1 MQSEALAPQETN
13 SLRPIAESAFR
24 YHRMWFLVV
33 LAIIALTA
41 AYAFFA
47 PKEYRSE
54 MDLLVQNKR
63 GDEQI
68 TPDRITGEITVN
80 GVTEEQINSEIQLLR
95 SDGLANEVVDP
106 QWNNRSDHT
115 LTRMQLKAHD
125 KAIADLEKHLS
136 VSMVRKSNVI
146 HVAYVAHDPRVA
158 TDTLHRLLNGFLMK
172 QRQIAQPPG
181 TAQFFASQAAH
192 YKQQLDQA
200 QQQLAQ
206 YQQQQGV
213 VSLSDSEEALD
224 SEINDAKTE
233 LRATD
238 AQIGAISQELTTQ
251 TYQLRGIQPRQMTQ
265 VRTIPNDYS
274 IERLNTMIAQ
284 LENQRTA
291 LLTKFTA
298 SDRLVQ
304 QIDHQIENTKAALV
318 NAEHMTS
325 QEHDTDINPVWQS
338 ETGSIIQNETERE
351 ALRAK
356 HRAIAAQIGELQGQ
370 LSTVE
375 GSTVAF
381 STLRQK
387 VSELENNYQLYTQ
400 KSDEAKMADAMNEN
414 RLLNVAVAEN
424 PTYSVTAFRPK
435 PVVDMILGSFTA
447 VFLASFMV
455 FFAEMGRSTFA
466 TSTEVERYSRLP
478 VLATV
483 PLDRA
488 CGIKR
493 AEFAPIFIG
502 MAAAPAAPA
511 ESPGRSPAQLRYRK
525 EPHVV

>member
-1 MQSEALAPQETN
+1 MQTEALAPQETN
-13 SLRPIAESAFR
+13 SLRPIVESAFR
-24 YHRMWFLVV
+24 YRRMWFLVV
-33 LAIIALTA
+33 LSLIVLTA
-41 AYAFFA
+41 CYVILA
-47 PKEYRSE
+47 PREYRSE

-68 TPDRITGEITVN
+68 TPDRISGEITVN

-95 SDGLANEVVDP
+95 SNGLANLVVDP
-106 QWNNRSDHT
+106 QWDSRSAGT
-115 LTRMQLKAHD
+115 LTREQLKAHD
-125 KAIADLEKHLS
+125 KAVANFEKHLS
-136 VSMVRKSNVI
+136 VSMIRKSNVI
-146 HVAYVAHDPRVA
+146 HVAYVAHNPRTA
-158 TDTLHRLLNGFLMK
+158 TAVLQSLLNAFLLK

-206 YQQQQGV
+206 YQQTQGV
-213 VSLSDSEEALD
+213 VTLANSEQTLD
-224 SEINDAKTE
+224 SEINEAKSE
-233 LRATD
+233 QRATD
-238 AQIGAISQELTTQ
+238 AQISALSQELSTQ
-251 TYQLRGIQPRQMTQ
+251 TYQLKGIRPREMTQ

-291 LLTKFTA
+291 LLTKFTP

-304 QIDHQIENTKAALV
+304 QINRQIANTKLALA
-318 NAEHMTS
+318 NAERMTS

-338 ETGSIIQNETERE
+338 VTGSIIQNETERE

-356 HRAIAAQIGELQGQ
+356 DGALADQIKKLQGQ

-375 GSTVAF
+375 GSTVPF

-387 VSELENNYQLYTQ
+387 VAELENNYQLYTQ
-400 KSDEAKMADAMNEN
+400 KSDEARMADAMNEN

-424 PTYSVTAFRPK
+424 PTYGVTAFRPK
-435 PVVDMILGSFTA
+435 PVVDLILGSFTA

-455 FFAEMGRSTFA
+455 FFAEMGRGTFA
-466 TSTEVERYSRLP
+466 SSAEVERYARLP

-483 PLDRA
+483 PLDHAR
-488 CGIKR
+488 GIKR
-493 AEFAPIFIG
+493 VEFAPVFIG
-502 MAAAPAAPA
+502 MTSAAPNG
-511 ESPGRSPAQLRYRK
+511 SPGRSPSLIRYRK
-525 EPHVV
+525 EPEAV